1 MSQEC
6 ELLEQCSR
14 TRSATKLCVDFVT
27 SLKFDYNLETF
38 KQSLENILV
47 THGFSF
53 RTPSLEQEYRYRPR
67 KRKTGT
73 IGKAYTYF
81 FFFFLFIYQRSVP
94 TQPRGE
100 VAQRGMKARHQF
112 KKSTPLVVAGKNA
125 APRGGGWPRRNP
137 CQSDL
142 HRLDLSLVE

>member
-1 MSQEC
+1 MRITGTTFRNLFRKESFRRLC
-6 ELLEQCSR
+6 NF
-14 TRSATKLCVDFVT
+14 TKLC
-27 SLKFDYNLETF
+27 LQLETF

-47 THGFSF
+47 THSFSF
-53 RTPSLEQEYRYRPR
+53 RTCSLEREHRYRPR

-73 IGKAYTYF
+73 IGKAYTY

-125 APRGGGWPRRNP
+125 APRGGGWPCRNP